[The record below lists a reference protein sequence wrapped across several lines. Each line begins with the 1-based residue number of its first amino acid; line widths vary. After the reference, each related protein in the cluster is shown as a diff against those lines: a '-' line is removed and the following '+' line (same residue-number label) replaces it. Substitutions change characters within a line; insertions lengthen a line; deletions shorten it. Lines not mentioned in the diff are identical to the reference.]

1 MVKWTCLPKF
11 IALRFI
17 RSSHEADWPLHI
29 PKINLMLPYFAAAGH
44 LHYLR
49 YTAVYLIKMAK
60 LTSELF
66 HKFLTGQHAMRHC
79 IGLWNLIYSDM
90 MIETTV
96 MRYDHGPAYM
106 IELTLNESTLEHW
119 AKSLHVLSVLE

>member
-1 MVKWTCLPKF
+1 
-11 IALRFI
+11 
-17 RSSHEADWPLHI
+17 
-29 PKINLMLPYFAAAGH
+29 
-44 LHYLR
+44 
-49 YTAVYLIKMAK
+49 MAK

-66 HKFLTGQHAMRHC
+66 HKSLTGQHAMRHC